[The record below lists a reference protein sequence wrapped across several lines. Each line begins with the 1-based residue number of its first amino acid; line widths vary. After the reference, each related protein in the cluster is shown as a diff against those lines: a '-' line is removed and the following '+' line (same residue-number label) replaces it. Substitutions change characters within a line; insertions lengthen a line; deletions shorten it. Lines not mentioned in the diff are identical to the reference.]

1 MDTGA
6 ADQRWTS
13 GLPDVLP
20 LAEGDEWRHP
30 LHSAAGAGGSWRA
43 EFVAGDRACAEVLVG
58 LEPAGA
64 PAAEPGGPPPA
75 AYGVPEVLVVR
86 ALRPGSASWRLR
98 LARPWSSAEPVAE
111 HLFEVRV
118 TGPPR

>member
-1 MDTGA
+1 MGTGA

-30 LHSAAGAGGSWRA
+30 LRSAAGAGGSWGA

-58 LEPAGA
+58 LEPGSA
-64 PAAEPGGPPPA
+64 PAAQPGGPPPA
-75 AYGVPEVLVVR
+75 AHGVPEVLLVR
-86 ALRPGSASWRLR
+86 ALRRGSATWRLR
-98 LARPWSSAEPVAE
+98 LARPWSPAAPVAE
-111 HLFEVRV
+111 HLLELRV
-118 TGPPR
+118 GPPA